1 MILKSLWH
9 HRRTNTPVALAAAVA
24 TAVLAG
30 ALLVGDSM
38 RGSLRDLALDRLG
51 NVDAALV
58 ARSYFRQSLASKL
71 GADAG
76 FQRHFAAAL
85 PTITLQIS
93 LEAEGGQP
101 PLRVSRVAL
110 WGCAAGFSQLGRDGP
125 PEPITPRHIVLNHS
139 LADHL
144 HVGVGDVV
152 LAHLPSLSAIPG
164 DSPLGRKRDTTQ
176 TQRLTVSAVVAD
188 RGLGGFTLRPSQQAP
203 RNAYVA
209 LDWLA
214 EQLEQPGRANVIL
227 VAGKESGAAPRV
239 EAALAGAWQPEL
251 ADYGLRLRQSP
262 LGYWDVASSQMLVPP
277 EAERLLTA
285 KLAGLAAQPALTY
298 LANRI
303 ACGAREIPYST
314 VAAVDFI
321 ETPPLGP
328 FRDAAGR
335 AVAALREGQIALNRW
350 AADDLQANLGDAI
363 TLTYFEP
370 ESLDGQVREKTARF
384 TLAAIVE
391 MQGAAV
397 DPGFTPE
404 VPGVTDQRS
413 IADWDPPFPFD
424 AKRIRLKDDQY
435 WLKYRATPKAFVG
448 LAAGRHLWSSRF
460 GQTTTLRFAAPPGD
474 KKSQLEARL
483 ALPPAEMGFT
493 FTPLR
498 LDGLAAAAGTT
509 PFGVL
514 FVSFS
519 SFTIVAAVLLV
530 VLLFRLG
537 AESRAA
543 ELGLLLAVG
552 IPPARARRWLLA
564 EATLVVTVGSVLGVP
579 LGIGYAALMLWG
591 LRTWWLP
598 AIGTPFLQ
606 LHVAP
611 LSPLLGVG
619 VVVAMALGAMWLA
632 LRRMEATPCRALL
645 AGQVLDQPMAAL
657 LPWSRV
663 RRQTAVFTAALA
675 AIWGVVVFLPLDEA
689 GRAGVFFGG
698 GAATLAILLV
708 IIRLYF
714 RAGAAA
720 TAVGEGRGNVLRLA
734 ARNAARHPGRSLLTI
749 GLMAAASFLIVA
761 MSAFQIDPTRGPPRR
776 SDGTGGFALAV
787 QTDLPLFVDLNSRAG
802 RSSLGFNDAE
812 QGAFDG
818 VATVGF
824 RTLPGDDASCRN
836 LYQAR
841 RPRVLGVPRAML
853 ERGGFAWDASAAA
866 TPEERANPWL
876 LLERRLER
884 DGQRRIPVV
893 LEKNTAVYALQLS
906 GGIGAVY
913 RLVDDRGRTFDMEV
927 VGLLSSSVFQGDL
940 LIDEGAFLEA
950 FSEVSGRQFF
960 LIDAPPE
967 KIQPVEAAIDR
978 ALGDYGAWRQTTAA
992 RLADFLAVQNT
1003 YLSTFQSLGGLGL
1016 LLGALGVA
1024 AVQLRNVAQ
1033 RRGELA
1039 LLRAIGFAPAALA
1052 ELVLVETGLLLLVGV
1067 GSGALAALCA
1077 VAPQMLRGGASV
1089 PWLSLA
1095 GLLLAV
1101 VLVGLAA
1108 GLTAVRAALGAPL
1121 VPALRQ
1127 Q

>member
-1 MILKSLWH
+1 MILRSLWH
-9 HRRTNTPVALAAAVA
+9 YRRTNIPVALAAAAA

-51 NVDAALV
+51 RIDSALV
-58 ARSYFRQSLASKL
+58 ARSYFRQSLAQTL
-71 GADAG
+71 AADPG
-76 FQRHFAAAL
+76 FQRHFTAAPA
-85 PTITLQIS
+85 ISLQIS
-93 LEAEGGQP
+93 LEADGGQP
-101 PLRVSRVAL
+101 PLRASRVAL

-125 PEPITPRHIVLNHS
+125 PEPIAPRHIVLNRA

-144 HVGVGDVV
+144 RVGVGEIV

-164 DSPLGRKRDTTQ
+164 DSPLGRKHDTAQ
-176 TQRLTVSAVVAD
+176 TQRLTVSGVVAD
-188 RGLGGFTLRPSQQAP
+188 RGLGGFALRPSQQAP

-214 EQLEQPGRANVIL
+214 EQLEQAGRANVIL
-227 VAGKESGAAPRV
+227 AAGKEDGAAPRV
-239 EAALAGAWQPEL
+239 EAALVKPWQPGL
-251 ADYGLRLRQSP
+251 ADYGLRLRRSP
-262 LGYWDVASSQMLVPP
+262 LGYWDVASNQMLVPP
-277 EAERLLTA
+277 ETERLLSA
-285 KLAGLAAQPALTY
+285 KLDGLAVQPALTY

-314 VAAVDFI
+314 VAAVDFSA
-321 ETPPLGP
+321 TPPLGP
-328 FRDAAGR
+328 FRDAAGQS
-335 AVAALREGQIALNRW
+335 VAALREGQIALNRW
-350 AADDLQANLGDAI
+350 AADDLQARLGDAI

-370 ESLDGQVREKTARF
+370 ESLDGQVRERTARF

-413 IADWDPPFPFD
+413 ISDWDPPFPFD
-424 AKRIRLKDDQY
+424 AKRIRLKDDHY

-448 LAAGRHLWSSRF
+448 LDAGRRLWSSRF
-460 GQTTTLRFAAPPGD
+460 GQTTTLRFAAPPGAE
-474 KKSQLEARL
+474 KGQLETRL
-483 ALPPAEMGFT
+483 ALAPADMGFT

-552 IPPARARRWLLA
+552 APPARARRWLLA
-564 EATLVVTVGSVLGVP
+564 EAALVVTAGSLLGMPLGV
-579 LGIGYAALMLWG
+579 GYAALMLWG

-606 LHVAP
+606 LHLAP
-611 LSPLLGVG
+611 LSPLIGAG
-619 VVVAMALGAMWLA
+619 VVIVMALVAMWFA

-645 AGQVLDQPMAAL
+645 AGQVIEGPTAMP

-663 RRQTAVFTAALA
+663 RRQTALLAAALA
-675 AIWGVVVFLPLDEA
+675 AIWGAVAFLPLDEA
-689 GRAGVFFGG
+689 GRAAAFVGG
-698 GAATLAILLV
+698 GAATLAILLA

-720 TAVGEGRGNVLRLA
+720 TAVSEGRGNVLRLA

-761 MSAFQIDPTRGPPRR
+761 MSAFQVDPMRGPPRR
-776 SDGTGGFALAV
+776 SDGTGGFAVSV
-787 QTDLPLFVDLNSRAG
+787 QTDLPLLVDLNSTAG
-802 RSSLGFNDAE
+802 RSSLGFTDAE
-812 QGAFDG
+812 QAAFDG
-818 VATVGF
+818 VAAVGF

-876 LLERRLER
+876 LLGRRLDRE
-884 DGQRRIPVV
+884 GERRIPVV
-893 LEKNTAVYALQLS
+893 LEKNTAVYALQLT
-906 GGIGAVY
+906 GGVGAIY
-913 RLVDDRGRTFDMEV
+913 RLVDDRGRTFNLEV

-940 LIDEGAFLEA
+940 LIDEGAFLDA
-950 FSEVSGRQFF
+950 FPDVSGRQFF
-960 LIDAPPE
+960 LIDAAPE
-967 KIQPVEAAIDR
+967 KVPPVEAAIDR

-992 RLADFLAVQNT
+992 RLAEFLAVQNT

-1039 LLRAIGFAPAALA
+1039 LLRAIGFSPAALA
-1052 ELVLVETGLLLLVGV
+1052 AMVLLETGLLLLVGV
-1067 GSGALAALCA
+1067 GSGALAAFCA
-1077 VAPQMLRGGASV
+1077 VLPQMLGGGASV

-1095 GLLLAV
+1095 GLLLSV

-1108 GLTAVRAALGAPL
+1108 GLTAVRAALRAPL